1 MKEYQIISDTACDMS
16 VAQMEQMGLHFVPFS
31 ISFDGEQYDRDLLD
45 IQRDEF
51 YKKMKDAT
59 LFPKTSQPNVKAYID
74 EFEKSLKK
82 GSDVLCI
89 CLSSRLSGSYQS
101 AVNAEYALKEDYPE
115 RTILVL
121 DSLCVTGIQNIL
133 VCQAVRMQEAGK
145 SLKEAYQTLEAI
157 KTSGKICFT
166 VDSLEH
172 LQKGGRIG
180 KAAALAGNILNVK
193 PIIHIENG
201 ELNPDS
207 KVRGMK
213 KAIHTILDNV
223 HKEIGNEKELYEI
236 NVLYG
241 SAELLEKAEVI
252 QQELKEKGYF
262 FSDIPVV
269 QLGMTI
275 GAHTGPTSIGI
286 CYMKKYECIGTI
298 K

>member
-51 YKKMKDAT
+51 YEKMQDAT
-59 LFPKTSQPNVKAYID
+59 LFPKTSQPNMKAYID
-74 EFEKSLKK
+74 VFEKSLKK
-82 GSDVLCI
+82 GRDVLCI

-101 AVNAEYALKEDYPE
+101 AVNAEYVLKEDYPD

-145 SLKEAYQTLEAI
+145 SLKETYQTLEAI

-213 KAIHTILDNV
+213 KAINTILEKVQN
-223 HKEIGNEKELYEI
+223 EIGNEKELYEI

-241 SAELLEKAEVI
+241 STELLPKAEAI

-286 CYMKKYECIGTI
+286 CYMKKYERMGEMQ
-298 K
+298 